1 MLWCLLRAAKE
12 RSFLLLN
19 YKKDKNMQR
28 ILLILIGLFLLQAT
42 PLLASPWSDYF
53 FIDDI
58 KARFYIEKY
67 KHIAVAEMDRT
78 GIPAS
83 IKMAQGILESGVG
96 ESELANVANNHFGIK
111 CGGEVWTGESHY
123 VWDDEVVKSCF
134 RVYESAEESY
144 IAHSE
149 FLLNPKKAFRYGVL
163 FELEKHDYKGW
174 AKGLQKSGYATSK
187 TYSKNLISIIERL
200 GLYKLDYLTV
210 KQLALTEN
218 ELANI
223 FPKTAPEVDLN
234 AADTTTTTTRI
245 QDPFSSV
252 LDSVDVILTLYQFQV
267 NGIDAVYVQP
277 GDDLDKIADRYRKK
291 MKKLYAYNELKGR
304 GLKVGQYIF
313 LDKKRS
319 CYEHSSTQKS
329 SNVHIVNRGQTMYD
343 IAQLYG
349 IKLKK
354 LLKYNPVYRQQ
365 PPSPGVQVFLK
376 KQKR

>member
-1 MLWCLLRAAKE
+1 
-12 RSFLLLN
+12 
-19 YKKDKNMQR
+19 MQR
-28 ILLILIGLFLLQAT
+28 ILLILAGLLFLQTTQLVAK
-42 PLLASPWSDYF
+42 SWSEAFY
-53 FIDDI
+53 IDDI
-58 KARFYIEKY
+58 KARFYVEKY

-96 ESELANVANNHFGIK
+96 ESELANVAKNHFGIK
-111 CGGEVWTGESHY
+111 CGGEVWTGGSHY

-200 GLYKLDYLTV
+200 ELYKLDYLTV
-210 KQLALTEN
+210 EVLALTEN
-218 ELANI
+218 ELVNI
-223 FPKTAPEVDLN
+223 FPKTGPEVDLK
-234 AADTTTTTTRI
+234 AEDTTTATTRI

-252 LDSVDVILTLYQFQV
+252 SDSVDIVLTLYQFQV

-277 GDDLDKIADRYRKK
+277 GDDLESIADRYRKK
-291 MKKLYAYNELKGR
+291 SKRLYCYNELKGR
-304 GLKVGQYIF
+304 ELKVGQYVF
-313 LDKKRS
+313 LDKKHN
-319 CYEHSSTQKS
+319 CYEHSSTKKS
-329 SNVHIVNRGQTMYD
+329 SHVHIVNRGQTMYD

-349 IKLKK
+349 IKLRK
-354 LLKYNPVYRQQ
+354 LLKYNRVYRHQA
-365 PPSPGVQVFLK
+365 PRAGVQVFLK

>member
-1 MLWCLLRAAKE
+1 
-12 RSFLLLN
+12 
-19 YKKDKNMQR
+19 MQR
-28 ILLILIGLFLLQAT
+28 ILLILTGLFLLQVTQLAAT
-42 PLLASPWSDYF
+42 PWSEYF

-58 KARFYIEKY
+58 KARFYVEKY

-111 CGGEVWTGESHY
+111 CGGEVWEGTSHY

-134 RVYESAEESY
+134 RVYISAEESY

-149 FLLNPKKAFRYGVL
+149 FLLNPKKAFRYGIL
-163 FELEKHDYKGW
+163 FELEKYDYKGW

-200 GLYKLDYLTV
+200 ELYKLDYLTV
-210 KQLALTEN
+210 EVLALTEN

-223 FPKTAPEVDLN
+223 FPKTGPEVDLKEE
-234 AADTTTTTTRI
+234 DTTTTKTRI

-252 LDSVDVILTLYQFQV
+252 LDSVDIVLTLYQFQV
-267 NGIDAVYVQP
+267 NSIDAVYVQS
-277 GDDLDKIADRYRKK
+277 GDNLESIADRYRKK
-291 MKKLYAYNELKGR
+291 SKKLYRFNELKER
-304 GLKVGQYIF
+304 ELKVGQYIF
-313 LDKKRS
+313 LDKKRN
-319 CYEHSSTQKS
+319 CYEHSSTKKS
-329 SNVHIVNRGQTMYD
+329 SHVHIVNRGQTMYD

-349 IKLKK
+349 IKFKK
-354 LLKYNPVYRQQ
+354 LLKYNKVYRHQA
-365 PPSPGVQVFLK
+365 PKPGVQIFLK

>member
-1 MLWCLLRAAKE
+1 
-12 RSFLLLN
+12 
-19 YKKDKNMQR
+19 MQR
-28 ILLILIGLFLLQAT
+28 ILLILIGFFFLQM
-42 PLLASPWSDYF
+42 PQLLASPWVDYF

-111 CGGEVWTGESHY
+111 CGGEVWQGESHY

-174 AKGLQKSGYATSK
+174 AKGLQKSGYATSR

-200 GLYKLDYLTV
+200 ELYKLDYLTV
-210 KQLALTEN
+210 EVLELTEN

-223 FPKTAPEVDLN
+223 FPKTGPEVDLMEE
-234 AADTTTTTTRI
+234 DTTTVTTRI

-252 LDSVDVILTLYQFQV
+252 LDSVDIVLTLYQFQV

-277 GDDLDKIADRYRKK
+277 GDDLNSIADRYRKK
-291 MKKLYAYNELKGR
+291 AKKLYCYNELKGR
-304 GLKVGQYIF
+304 ELKVGQYIF
-313 LDKKRS
+313 LDKKCNS
-319 CYEHSSTQKS
+319 YEPALAQKS
-329 SNVHIVNRGQTMYD
+329 SEVHIVNRGQTMYD

-349 IKLKK
+349 IKYKK
-354 LLKYNPVYRQQ
+354 LLKYNKIYRHQA
-365 PPSPGVQVFLK
+365 PKPGVQVFLK

>member
-1 MLWCLLRAAKE
+1 
-12 RSFLLLN
+12 
-19 YKKDKNMQR
+19 MQR
-28 ILLILIGLFLLQAT
+28 ILLILIGLFFLQT
-42 PLLASPWSDYF
+42 SQLLASPWSDYF
-53 FIDDI
+53 FIDDV

-67 KHIAVAEMDRT
+67 KHIAVVEMDRT

-111 CGGEVWTGESHY
+111 CGGEVWKGESHY

-200 GLYKLDYLTV
+200 ELYKLDHLTV
-210 KQLALTEN
+210 EVSALTEN

-223 FPKTAPEVDLN
+223 FPKTGPEVDLN
-234 AADTTTTTTRI
+234 AEDTTTKTTRI

-252 LDSVDVILTLYQFQV
+252 SDSVDVILTLYQFKV

-277 GDDLDKIADRYRKK
+277 GDDLESIADRYRKQS
-291 MKKLYAYNELKGR
+291 KKLYAYNELKGR
-304 GLKVGQYIF
+304 ELRIGQYIF
-313 LDKKRS
+313 LDKKHNS
-319 CYEHSSTQKS
+319 YEHSSTRKS
-329 SNVHIVNRGQTMYD
+329 SNVHIVNRGQNMYD

-349 IKLKK
+349 IKFKK
-354 LLKYNPVYRQQ
+354 LLKYNRVYRHQA
-365 PPSPGVQVFLK
+365 PKPGVQVFLK

>member
-1 MLWCLLRAAKE
+1 
-12 RSFLLLN
+12 
-19 YKKDKNMQR
+19 MQR
-28 ILLILIGLFLLQAT
+28 ILLIWIGIFCLQIT
-42 PLLASPWSDYF
+42 QLLAKPCSEDF
-53 FIDDI
+53 FIDDV
-58 KARFYIEKY
+58 KARFYVEKY

-111 CGGEVWTGESHY
+111 CGGEVWQGATHY

-187 TYSKNLISIIERL
+187 TYSKNLIAIIERL
-200 GLYKLDYLTV
+200 ELYKLDYLTV
-210 KQLALTEN
+210 EVLALTED

-223 FPKTAPEVDLN
+223 FPKTGPEVDLN
-234 AADTTTTTTRI
+234 AEDTTTTTTRI
-245 QDPFSSV
+245 PDPFSSV
-252 LDSVDVILTLYQFQV
+252 LDSVDMVLTLYQFRV
-267 NGIDAVYVQP
+267 NDIDAVYVQP
-277 GDDLDKIADRYRKK
+277 GDDLQSIADRYRKNA
-291 MKKLYAYNELKGR
+291 KKLHCYNELKGR
-304 GLKVGQYIF
+304 ELKVGQYIF
-313 LDKKRS
+313 LDKKRN
-319 CYEHSSTQKS
+319 CYQHSDTKKS
-329 SNVHIVNRGQTMYD
+329 SNIHIVNKGQSMYD

-349 IKLKK
+349 IKLRK
-354 LLKYNPVYRQQ
+354 LLKYNKVYRHQA
-365 PPSPGVQVFLK
+365 PRPGVQIFLK

>member
-1 MLWCLLRAAKE
+1 
-12 RSFLLLN
+12 
-19 YKKDKNMQR
+19 MQR
-28 ILLILIGLFLLQAT
+28 ILLVLAGLFLLQTIQLSAK
-42 PLLASPWSDYF
+42 PWSEDF
-53 FIDDI
+53 FIDDN

-111 CGGEVWTGESHY
+111 CGGEVWKGESHY

-144 IAHSE
+144 MAHSE

-163 FELEKHDYKGW
+163 FELERHDYKGW

-200 GLYKLDYLTV
+200 DLYKLDYLTV
-210 KQLALTEN
+210 EVLAMTKD
-218 ELANI
+218 ELVNI
-223 FPKTAPEVDLN
+223 FPKTGPEVDLN
-234 AADTTTTTTRI
+234 AADTTTIKTRI

-252 LDSVDVILTLYQFQV
+252 SDSVDIVLTLYQFQV
-267 NGIDAVYVQP
+267 NGIEAVYVQP
-277 GDDLDKIADRYRKK
+277 GDDLESIADRYRKNA
-291 MKKLYAYNELKGR
+291 KKLYRFNELKGR
-304 GLKVGQYIF
+304 ELKVGQYVF
-313 LDKKRS
+313 LSKKGN
-319 CYEHSSTQKS
+319 CYEHSSPRKS

-349 IKLKK
+349 VKYKK
-354 LLKYNPVYRQQ
+354 LLKYNRVYRNEA
-365 PPSPGVQVFLK
+365 PRPGVQVFLK